1 MDKTVKI
8 KVNYKTQA
16 IKEKKGMLGR
26 FQEVKLMEINL
37 IRILSHKIDLMRA
50 GLNKK
55 IENDEVTELRCIL
68 FKNMNRM
75 H

>member
-37 IRILSHKIDLMRA
+37 LRILSHKIDLMRA

-55 IENDEVTELRCIL
+55 IEND
-68 FKNMNRM
+68 
-75 H
+75 